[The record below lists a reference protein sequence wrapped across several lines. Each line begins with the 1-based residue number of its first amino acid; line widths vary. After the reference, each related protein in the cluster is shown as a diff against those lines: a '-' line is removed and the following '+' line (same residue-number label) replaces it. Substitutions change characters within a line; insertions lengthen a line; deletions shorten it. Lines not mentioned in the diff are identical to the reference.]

1 MHIYNKYL
9 LVLTLIFLIPVVC
22 FAKPGAIEYR
32 SWIVDM
38 KESPKGPFIRVLWY
52 CNDGEILLPTPYAC
66 KEHDGGHQHGKLNDK
81 ALSLRN
87 NGYWIANL
95 LAGIDPKKILA
106 RDDFVDWYS
115 QLLIEKFLIR
125 TDNGWILKKA
135 LFYRGAIQEEDERY
149 GARILLT
156 ALAEK
161 NEWIKRRYSALRTG
175 VQLLPHGQDSASIQ
189 KVRQLSVSLSEQDE
203 AFINLRTKIHV
214 SPDAEDARLVR
225 EYATKIRD
233 RQQQAKYMELAQEI
247 DRVFQSPPLHKLL
260 ERNAKTFSREPWLQ
274 QLLLEA
280 SKAYHSDNSARNHYA
295 VTARLLADLR
305 DALPKIRKSSSRL
318 RILDLSLAVE
328 VENFR
333 VSTQLKSTLT
343 KVNRL
348 QRISWLRDAALATYG
363 TGLINQ
369 RSLEALLASISRMEY
384 EQLSL
389 NTYFNELKYLSRTPG
404 WSTQE
409 LRFQFYPSMMKLA
422 EIEPLASLFIQDV
435 LRGSPMLFFSQ
446 ILDSLSRDANKL
458 AGATHKIF
466 DREIGLGFHALNP
479 GLARGKLYTK
489 IDFKNPETFDSQG
502 IYLLPETVADLPPV
516 AGIITVGEGNSLSHI
531 QLLARNLGI
540 PNITVNQNLLE
551 QLQNHDGETIV
562 MAVSPNGLVE
572 LNGDSEYWRE
582 FFNSK
587 SSQQQTV
594 IRPDLEKLD
603 LAIQEMIG
611 LDSLR
616 ASDSGRIVGP
626 KAAKLGELYYHYPG
640 KVAKGFAIPFGVFR
654 KTVLDAPY
662 KKTDQTVFEWM
673 ESQYV
678 IIHALPVNSEQRKQ
692 MTESF
697 RTEIYDIIINTDI
710 GDQNRNNIR
719 KAMFNNFGNTETG
732 VFIRS
737 DTNVEDLPGFTGAGL
752 NLTLFNIVGIDNI
765 FKGISKVWAS
775 PFTARAFSWRQSLM
789 ESPQHVYP
797 AILLMQ
803 TVANDKSGVMI
814 TEDIDTNKKGVLSVA
829 TNEGVGGAVDGQS
842 AESLRIDTE
851 DGKVLLLATASAPFR
866 KVPSPEG
873 GIAKVPVSDSETV
886 LTSDEISQLIQFSKE
901 LPDTFPP
908 ITDENNN
915 PVPADIEFGFFNGK
929 LQLFQLRPFLQS
941 KKVQASSYLKGMDK
955 ALQSSMNRLVIM
967 SEIPE

>member
-1 MHIYNKYL
+1 
-9 LVLTLIFLIPVVC
+9 
-22 FAKPGAIEYR
+22 
-32 SWIVDM
+32 M
-38 KESPKGPFIRVLWY
+38 KESPKGPFIRVFWF
-52 CNDGEILLPTPYAC
+52 CNDGEILLPKPYAC
-66 KEHDGGHQHGKLNDK
+66 TEHGGGYQHGKLNDR
-81 ALSLRN
+81 ALILRN

-95 LAGIDPKKILA
+95 LAGIDTKNILA
-106 RDDFVDWYS
+106 SDDFVDWYG

-135 LFYRGAIQEEDERY
+135 LYYRGAIQEEDERY
-149 GARILLT
+149 GARMLLT

-175 VQLLPHGQDSASIQ
+175 VQLLPHGEDSASIQ
-189 KVRQLSVSLSEQDE
+189 KVRQMSVSLAEQDE
-203 AFINLRTKIHV
+203 QFVNLRTKIHV
-214 SPDAEDARLVR
+214 SPDAGDARLVR
-225 EYATKIRD
+225 EYAAKISD
-233 RQQQAKYMELAQEI
+233 PQQQAKYMELAQEI
-247 DRVFQSPPLHKLL
+247 DRVFQSHPLHQLL
-260 ERNAKTFSREPWLQ
+260 ERNAKIFSAEPWLQ

-280 SKAYHSDNSARNHYA
+280 GKAYHSDNSAGNYYA
-295 VTARLLADLR
+295 VTSHLLADLR
-305 DALPKIRKSSSRL
+305 DALPKIRKPGSRL

-348 QRISWLRDAALATYG
+348 QRISWLRDAALAAYG
-363 TGLINQ
+363 TGHINH
-369 RSLEALLASISRMEY
+369 RSLEALQASISRMEY
-384 EQLSL
+384 AQLPL
-389 NTYFNELKYLSRTPG
+389 TTYFNELKYLSRAPG

-409 LRFQFYPSMMKLA
+409 LRFQFYQSMIKLT
-422 EIEPLASLFIQDV
+422 EIEPLAIFFIQDI

-446 ILDSLSRDANKL
+446 ILDSLSRDANQL
-458 AGATHKIF
+458 AGTTHKIF
-466 DREIGLGFHALNP
+466 NTQVGVGFHALNP

-489 IDFKNPETFDSQG
+489 VDINNSANFDSQG
-502 IYLLPETVADLPPV
+502 IYLLPETVADLPSI

-540 PNITVNQNLLE
+540 PNITVNENLLQ
-551 QLQNHDGETIV
+551 QLQDHDGETIV
-562 MAVSPNGLVE
+562 MAVSPDGLIE
-572 LNGDSEYWRE
+572 INGDSEYWQK
-582 FFNSK
+582 FFNSN
-587 SSQQQTV
+587 SNQQQAV

-603 LAIQEMIG
+603 LSIQEIIG
-611 LDSLR
+611 LNSLR

-662 KKTDQTVFEWM
+662 KKTEQTVFEWM
-673 ESQYV
+673 ESQYA
-678 IIHALPVNSEQRKQ
+678 IIHALPIDSEQRKQ
-692 MTESF
+692 MTESY
-697 RTEIYDIIINTDI
+697 RAEIYDIIINTDI

-719 KAMFNNFGNTETG
+719 KAMINTFGSTEAG

-752 NLTLFNIVGIDNI
+752 NLTLFNIVSIENI
-765 FKGISKVWAS
+765 FKGITKVWAS

-797 AILLMQ
+797 SILLMQ

-814 TEDIDTNKKGVLSVA
+814 TEDIDTNKKGVLYIA

-842 AESLRIDTE
+842 AESLRIDTR

-866 KVPSPEG
+866 KVPLPEG
-873 GIAKVPVSDSETV
+873 GIANVPVSDSESV
-886 LTSDEISQLIQFSKE
+886 LKANEISQLIQFAKE

-941 KKVQASSYLKGMDK
+941 NKVQASSYLMNMDK
-955 ALQSSMNRLVIM
+955 ALQNNMNRMVLMNEV
-967 SEIPE
+967 PEEL